1 MKDVLRKAIL
11 LGLGAGAL
19 TKETAEKA
27 YKELKKSKLTPAEGK
42 KFIAQLLKETEKER
56 KHFQQLAERELRRVA
71 KKSGLTAKNIRA
83 AQAVLGRLEKMVA
96 AKTATRKKKR

>member
-1 MKDVLRKAIL
+1 MKDILKKAIL

-27 YKELKKSKLTPAEGK
+27 YKELKKNKLTPAEGK
-42 KFIAQLLKETEKER
+42 KFVAQLLKETEKER

-71 KKSGLTAKNIRA
+71 KRSGLTSKNIRA
-83 AQAVLGRLEKMVA
+83 VQAALGRLEKVVA
-96 AKTATRKKKR
+96 AKKARKKRR

>member
-1 MKDVLRKAIL
+1 MKDVLKKAIL

-56 KHFQQLAERELRRVA
+56 KHFQQIAERELRRVA
-71 KKSGLTAKNIRA
+71 KRSGLTSKNIRT
-83 AQAVLGRLEKMVA
+83 AQAALGRLEKLVA
-96 AKTATRKKKR
+96 AKKAARKKRR